1 MVKRRKAGPSGVAL
15 FESWVDLTKWL
26 LERTARFPKRLRH
39 SLTVRVET
47 VTLAVLEDITSAS
60 WSTDARPALRSASD
74 GLNRLQV
81 LIRLCHELQMLSHGQ
96 YEHASTA
103 IALAGRQVGGWL
115 RQQQQGAAPS
125 AEERAPAP

>member
-1 MVKRRKAGPSGVAL
+1 M
-15 FESWVDLTKWL
+15 DLTNWL
-26 LERTARFPKRLRH
+26 LARTARFPKRQRH
-39 SLTVRVET
+39 SQTVRVET

>member
-15 FESWVDLTKWL
+15 FESWMDLTKWL

-47 VTLAVLEDITSAS
+47 VTLAVLEDITTAS
-60 WSTDARPALRSASD
+60 WSMDARPALRSASD

-81 LIRLCHELQMLSHGQ
+81 LIRLCHELQLLSHGQ
-96 YEHASTA
+96 YEHASLA
-103 IALAGRQVGGWL
+103 IGEAGRQVGGWL
-115 RQQQQGAAPS
+115 RQQHQGTAS
-125 AEERAPAP
+125 STIEQTPAP